1 MKLRKLLPLAALFGL
16 SVTTTVVHADAFV
29 DTDDTVKYRQHAFS
43 LIRDNFGIM
52 AGMVRGEIK
61 YDSAQFQQHAN
72 AVKYLSHIPRAG
84 FSGAGE
90 NATTDSAAL
99 PKIWQNWDDF
109 NSKMDDLVNAAA
121 ELAEAAES
129 GNVRTIAPKFI
140 ATAGTCKQCHDNY
153 KAD

>member
-1 MKLRKLLPLAALFGL
+1 MKIFKLLPFVAVLGLTCTAPLA
-16 SVTTTVVHADAFV
+16 SADTFV
-29 DTDDTVKYRQHAFS
+29 DADDTVEYRQQAFS

-52 AGMVRGEIK
+52 AGMVRGEITF
-61 YDSAQFQQHAN
+61 DATQFQQHAD
-72 AVKYLSHIPRAG
+72 AVKHLAHIPLAG

-90 NATTDSAAL
+90 NVTKDSAAL

-129 GNVRTIAPKFI
+129 GNIRTIAPKFI
-140 ATAGTCKQCHDNY
+140 VTAGTCKQCHDNY